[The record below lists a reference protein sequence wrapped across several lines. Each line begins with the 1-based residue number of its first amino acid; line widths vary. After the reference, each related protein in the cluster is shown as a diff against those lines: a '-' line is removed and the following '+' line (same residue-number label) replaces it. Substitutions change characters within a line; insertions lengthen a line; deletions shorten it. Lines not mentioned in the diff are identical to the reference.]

1 MDQDLAWWASVVFDG
16 WRDRSGPRYQR
27 LAGCLLDGVT
37 SGTLAAGTRVP
48 AERVLAPVVG
58 VSRGTVVA
66 CFDQLVSAGVLR
78 RQVGAGTFVVGRPSW
93 AANGQFSGQFSGRSS
108 GRSSGRVA
116 GPLLRQSTS
125 GIDLSLSYPADL
137 RHLPPVSLDAGW
149 AALDGEGLELAGLPV
164 LRSAVAEY
172 LTSFQQLPT
181 SADQIVA
188 TAGAQEALWLLG
200 RVLRPG
206 RVLANCPTYP
216 GLVSAFGS
224 GRVAAAADTRAF
236 ARAPAGSAAYV
247 MPTGHN
253 PVGSVL
259 PSLWRQSMAAVADS
273 GRVTVVED
281 LALADLRLSSP
292 LAPTPLAAMS
302 PEVVAVGSASKLF
315 WGGLRVGWIRI
326 PSESLRSAVVAAK
339 LPTSALSQV
348 TAASLLSGVTAD
360 WLSGLHGVLRERR
373 DHLCALI
380 GTQLPAWR
388 VPEVP
393 EAGLSLW
400 VSLPVVDA
408 STFAAVAA
416 RYGVRVLP
424 GTAACVCGRHR
435 GFIRL
440 SFASQPDTLSMAVER
455 LAVAWE
461 VHAENLAALLL
472 RLLPAAA
479 LLLVVELVVLLD
491 EAPELFRVRP
501 FQRDPGCRY
510 ELEQILGADN
520 DVNRDVSV
528 LT

>member
-27 LAGCLLDGVT
+27 LASCLLDCVT
-37 SGTLAAGTRVP
+37 SGTLTAGTRVP

-66 CFDQLVSAGVLR
+66 CFDQLVSVGVLR

-93 AANGQFSGQFSGRSS
+93 AATGSSNGRL
-108 GRSSGRVA
+108 A

-125 GIDLSLSYPADL
+125 GVDLSLSYPADL

-149 AALDGEGLELAGLPV
+149 AALDGDGLELAGVPV

-181 SADQIVA
+181 SAEQIVV

-206 RVLANCPTYP
+206 RVLASCPTYP
-216 GLVSAFGS
+216 GLASAFGS
-224 GRVAAAADTRAF
+224 GRVAAASDTRMF
-236 ARAPAGSAAYV
+236 ARAPAGSVGYV

-259 PSLWRQSMAAVADS
+259 PSLWRQSMAAVADA
-273 GRVTVVED
+273 GRVTVIED
-281 LALADLRLSSP
+281 LALADLCLSAP
-292 LAPTPLAAMS
+292 LALTPVAALS
-302 PEVVAVGSASKLF
+302 PEVLAVGSVSKLF
-315 WGGLRVGWIRI
+315 WGGLRIGWIRI
-326 PSESLRSAVVAAK
+326 PPEALRSSVIAAK

-348 TAASLLSGVTAD
+348 TAASLLSSVTAD
-360 WLSGLHGVLRERR
+360 WLSGLRAVLRERR

-388 VPEVP
+388 VPELP

-408 STFAAVAA
+408 SAFAAVAS
-416 RYGVRVLP
+416 RHGVRVLP
-424 GTAACVCGRHR
+424 GAAACVCGRHR

-440 SFASQPDTLSMAVER
+440 SFASQLDTLSLAVER
-455 LAVAWE
+455 LAAAWE

-472 RLLPAAA
+472 C
-479 LLLVVELVVLLD
+479 LLVTVPLTG
-491 EAPELFRVRP
+491 EAPSA
-501 FQRDPGCRY
+501 CR
-510 ELEQILGADN
+510 GTCGPA
-520 DVNRDVSV
+520 R
-528 LT
+528 